1 MSVFNLNDNTFVAS
15 SQEKILYDYPTITV
29 QKSEI
34 KGPHNLSSQNHFSVP
49 YINQTA
55 TPNFEYT
62 TVTSTTPETYAV
74 KNIYFFGLL
83 HNNILNITNGKDS
96 DPNIIGELVIE
107 HNSITTRNTLY
118 TCHLLKKYNPGQTQ
132 LGTDIDTIIDLMDSP
147 SINAS
152 IILNSSIS
160 KANKYIV
167 YNDGPGKL
175 VMINSNPI
183 MIVDNTTA
191 YVTTYDTTTTLFS
204 INAPNVYKVIDGIN
218 ITIRKENDIYIDCQP
233 TGISDEE
240 VSTYNIP
247 LLSETSNQKQNL
259 DFMKMTVNFVIFIVI
274 LIVASFG
281 IPVLYKAVVI
291 NKVIQLV
298 GIGKNNENVEKGHIR
313 IKTIDFFIFLFFTI
327 LILSIFGY
335 GKENGDYNSFMV
347 CLFLSV
353 FYILSSVLISVK
365 KQDNNFMTFD
375 KKDLSYPTEK
385 DETKTDNLIYA
396 IFRYM
401 SATDIGKFVGDMVS
415 LIIDNISTIGGIE
428 LIYFI
433 IILSLGLTHQ
443 FSTDAKTNKNLAIMF
458 GLQGGIMLIF
468 LILLL
473 TVVFNKNNKAPDG
486 TLVII

>member
-1 MSVFNLNDNTFVAS
+1 MSVFKLNDNTFVAS
-15 SQEKILYDYPTITV
+15 KQEKILYDYPTITI

-34 KGPHNLSSQNHFSVP
+34 KGPHNISSQNYFSIP
-49 YINQTA
+49 YINQTS

-62 TVTSTTPETYAV
+62 PINATTPETYAV

-83 HNNILNITNGKDS
+83 HNNIQDVTTGRDS

-107 HNSITTRNTLY
+107 HSSNTTRKVLY

-132 LGTDIDTIIDLMDSP
+132 LGTDIDTVIDLMDADA
-147 SINAS
+147 INAS

-160 KANKYIV
+160 KAIKYIV
-167 YNDGPGKL
+167 YEDGPGKL
-175 VMINSNPI
+175 IMINTNPI
-183 MIVDNTTA
+183 MIVDTTA
-191 YVTTYDTTTTLFS
+191 FISRYDTTTTLFG
-204 INAPNVYKVIDGIN
+204 INAPNVYKIIDGIN
-218 ITIRKENDIYIDCQP
+218 ITIRKEEDIYIDCKP
-233 TGISDEE
+233 TGVSDEE

-281 IPVLYKAVVI
+281 IPILYKAVVI

-298 GIGKNNENVEKGHIR
+298 GIGKNDDDDEKGHVR
-313 IKTIDFFIFLFFTI
+313 IKTIDVFIFLFFTI

-365 KQDNNFMTFD
+365 KQDENYMTFD
-375 KKDLSYPTEK
+375 RQNLSYPKYKK
-385 DETKTDNLIYA
+385 DDNLIDA
-396 IFRYM
+396 ITQYF
-401 SATDIGKFVGDMVS
+401 SVGDLGKFFGDTAGSIIANGWTIVGF
-415 LIIDNISTIGGIE
+415 E

-433 IILSLGLTHQ
+433 IILSLGLTNQ
-443 FSTDAKTNKNLAIMF
+443 FSTNKKINQNLAIMF

-468 LILLL
+468 LILIFA
-473 TVVFNKNNKAPDG
+473 VVFKKK
-486 TLVII
+486 

>member
-1 MSVFNLNDNTFVAS
+1 MSVFKLNDNTFVAS
-15 SQEKILYDYPTITV
+15 KQEKILYDYPTITI

-34 KGPHNLSSQNHFSVP
+34 NGPHLSSTQNHFSIP

-62 TVTSTTPETYAV
+62 PINATTPETYAV

-83 HNNILNITNGKDS
+83 HNNIQDVTTGRDS

-107 HNSITTRNTLY
+107 HSSKTTRKVLY

-132 LGTDIDTIIDLMDSP
+132 LGTDIDTIIDLMDADA
-147 SINAS
+147 INAS

-160 KANKYIV
+160 KAIKYIV
-167 YNDGPGKL
+167 YEDGPGKL
-175 VMINSNPI
+175 IMINTNPI

-191 YVTTYDTTTTLFS
+191 FVSTYDTKTTLFN
-204 INAPNVYKVIDGIN
+204 INAPNVYKIIDGIN
-218 ITIRKENDIYIDCQP
+218 ITIRKEEDIYIDCKP
-233 TGISDEE
+233 TGVSDEE

-281 IPVLYKAVVI
+281 IPILYKAVVI
-291 NKVIQLV
+291 NKVIQL
-298 GIGKNNENVEKGHIR
+298 IGLGENDERVKLGHIR
-313 IKTIDFFIFLFFTI
+313 IKTIDVYIFLFFAL

-365 KQDNNFMTFD
+365 KQDENYMTFD
-375 KKDLSYPTEK
+375 KKNLSYPIEK
-385 DETKTDNLIYA
+385 DENNQQNDNLIDA
-396 IFRYM
+396 ITQYISF
-401 SATDIGKFVGDMVS
+401 SDLGQFIGETAGLFK
-415 LIIDNISTIGGIE
+415 DNVSTIFGFE

-433 IILSLGLTHQ
+433 IILSLGLTNQ
-443 FSTDAKTNKNLAIMF
+443 FSPNKKINQNLAIMF

-468 LILLL
+468 LILIFA
-473 TVVFNKNNKAPDG
+473 VVFKKK
-486 TLVII
+486 

>member
-1 MSVFNLNDNTFVAS
+1 MSVFKLNDNTFVAS
-15 SQEKILYDYPTITV
+15 KQEKILYDYPTITI

-34 KGPHNLSSQNHFSVP
+34 KGPHNISSQNYFSIP
-49 YINQTA
+49 YINQTS

-62 TVTSTTPETYAV
+62 PINATTPETYAV
-74 KNIYFFGLL
+74 KKIYFFGLL
-83 HNNILNITNGKDS
+83 HNNIQDVTTGRDS

-107 HNSITTRNTLY
+107 HNSITTRKVLY

-132 LGTDIDTIIDLMDSP
+132 LGTDIDTVIDLMDADA
-147 SINAS
+147 INAS

-160 KANKYIV
+160 KAIKYIV
-167 YNDGPGKL
+167 YEDGPGKL
-175 VMINSNPI
+175 IMINTNPI

-191 YVTTYDTTTTLFS
+191 FVSTYDTKTTLFG
-204 INAPNVYKVIDGIN
+204 INAPNVYKIIDGIN
-218 ITIRKENDIYIDCQP
+218 ITIRKEEDIYIDCKP
-233 TGISDEE
+233 TGVSDEE

-281 IPVLYKAVVI
+281 IPILYKAVVI

-298 GIGKNNENVEKGHIR
+298 GLAENSENVKLGHIR
-313 IKTIDFFIFLFFTI
+313 IKTIDVFIFLFFAL
-327 LILSIFGY
+327 LILVIFGY

-365 KQDNNFMTFD
+365 KQDEKYMTFD
-375 KKDLSYPTEK
+375 KKNLSYPIDK
-385 DETKTDNLIYA
+385 DGDKDDNLINSIIQY
-396 IFRYM
+396 I
-401 SATDIGKFVGDMVS
+401 SVSDIGQFLGETVNLFIKNV
-415 LIIDNISTIGGIE
+415 STIFGFE

-433 IILSLGLTHQ
+433 IILSLGLTNQ
-443 FSTDAKTNKNLAIMF
+443 FSPNKKINQNLAIMF
-458 GLQGGIMLIF
+458 GLRGGIMLIF
-468 LILLL
+468 LILIFA
-473 TVVFNKNNKAPDG
+473 VVFKKNNRIVP
-486 TLVII
+486 V